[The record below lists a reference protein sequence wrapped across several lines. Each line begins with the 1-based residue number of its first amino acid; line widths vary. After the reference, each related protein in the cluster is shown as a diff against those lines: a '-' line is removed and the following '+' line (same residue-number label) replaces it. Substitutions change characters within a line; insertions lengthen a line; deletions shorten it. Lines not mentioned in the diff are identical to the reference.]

1 MKLNLAS
8 LAKVYIVFFGLIHFS
23 HIFSLF
29 GILSSVSP
37 SLYASFWLWNV
48 ILSLTCLVLPVIAV
62 LIDNYVL
69 YVSVAGASVVRILAE
84 AFRLFIWTTD
94 FYLMLAPF
102 YALAAVFCLVL
113 AAEDVASK
121 ASGEILSSQWSQF

>member
-29 GILSSVSP
+29 GILTLDNAP
-37 SLYASFWLWNV
+37 PYESFWWWNV
-48 ILSLTCLVLPVIAV
+48 ILSLTCMVLPVIAV
-62 LIDNYVL
+62 LIDNYLL
-69 YVSVAGASVVRILAE
+69 YVSVAAVSVVRILAE

-94 FYLMLAPF
+94 LYLMLAPF

-121 ASGEILSSQWSQF
+121 VAGEILSSKWSQF